1 MAFLHHRTQGGS
13 QFLDRPEDRVSRS
26 AGPNT
31 QNPADLGAGMSFEMA
46 QQERRSLGGAQ
57 GLENPLHGLP
67 NFATLRQSIGMRISI
82 HHRLELGS
90 LFEGLALGPASFFS
104 HQIHGAI
111 DGDAVQ
117 PGTELRSAVEKVE
130 LAVGPEKGLLDHVFG
145 VLFTAG
151 ETEGRAEDPLTVAF
165 DKFSEGVG
173 VTVARLL
180 HEFKVISL
188 HSSH

>member
-1 MAFLHHRTQGGS
+1 MAFLHHRTEGGS
-13 QFLDRPEDRVSRS
+13 QLLDRPEDCVSRS
-26 AGPNT
+26 AGPNS
-31 QNPADLGAGMSFEMA
+31 QNAADLGAGMSFEMP

-67 NFATLRQSIGMRISI
+67 NLAAFRHSIGMRISI
-82 HHRLELGS
+82 HHRLELS
-90 LFEGLALGPASFFS
+90 SILEGLALGPASFLS

-111 DGDAVQ
+111 DGNAVQ
-117 PGTELRSAVEKVE
+117 PGTELRSAVEKVK
-130 LAVGPEKGLLDHVFG
+130 LAIGPEKGLLDHVFG
-145 VLFTAG
+145 ILFTACKA
-151 ETEGRAEDPLTVAF
+151 EGRAEDPLTVTF
-165 DKFSEGVG
+165 DKSPEGVG